1 MCTPSQTGAAG
12 TEDGFDLTCILVHG
26 TFARKAPWTTRGSP
40 LRQQILSASKTAGVR
55 VRFRPLVWSGKNLL
69 AHRRRASE
77 RLSRLIE
84 RGQKNQRFILVG
96 HSHGGSSIAYFLKRQ
111 KEMPSNVLGC
121 IFLSTPF
128 VALKARKDAVK
139 IALAAYMVLLSAI
152 FAITSVLHLPP
163 WFFSVLSTIII
174 PMLGVQEVDYSALE
188 RRISEEQTASLPS
201 GNYLFLRSSGDEAAA
216 GLSFAQ
222 FSTWISSKLLAMF
235 LLRLMR
241 FVPLRK
247 RILFPFSI
255 PRAFLMVMVVSTA
268 AIAAVNVVPE
278 TREALLRFPDQSI
291 DQMVGPI
298 AFLIFLWTFSLLFIL
313 GFCAVI
319 VTLLGLVVQA
329 VTSLAFGWT
338 SFLDGFLLDMAVEPI
353 PFGSHCLVHVPWS
366 DRLGASELTH
376 SSTYEHETS
385 LRQIHAWLSE
395 ALTRSHIHQS

>member
-1 MCTPSQTGAAG
+1 
-12 TEDGFDLTCILVHG
+12 
-26 TFARKAPWTTRGSP
+26 
-40 LRQQILSASKTAGVR
+40 
-55 VRFRPLVWSGKNLL
+55 
-69 AHRRRASE
+69 
-77 RLSRLIE
+77 
-84 RGQKNQRFILVG
+84 
-96 HSHGGSSIAYFLKRQ
+96 
-111 KEMPSNVLGC
+111 
-121 IFLSTPF
+121 
-128 VALKARKDAVK
+128 
-139 IALAAYMVLLSAI
+139 
-152 FAITSVLHLPP
+152 
-163 WFFSVLSTIII
+163 
-174 PMLGVQEVDYSALE
+174 
-188 RRISEEQTASLPS
+188 
-201 GNYLFLRSSGDEAAA
+201 
-216 GLSFAQ
+216 
-222 FSTWISSKLLAMF
+222 
-235 LLRLMR
+235 
-241 FVPLRK
+241 
-247 RILFPFSI
+247 
-255 PRAFLMVMVVSTA
+255 MVMVVSTA